1 VSTPELS
8 HREIEELL
16 GAYALDA
23 VDPETAALVEV
34 HLERC
39 VRCSIEV
46 AQYHEVAGMLANSG
60 GRPPAR
66 LWNGIA
72 ERLGGTSGQ
81 SWGRLAAR
89 LEAPEPEPDPDRLPD
104 RTPAVPDHSGS
115 EPVGAGRRRRVTIA
129 TAALAAAAVIVALGL
144 GLQVRHLHTQV
155 RALESAP
162 QLSAAERA
170 AEASPTTRRIPL
182 VHAAGSAA
190 PATVVLSASGTG
202 FVVNHDLPALPADRT
217 YQLWGVVGSHTVSL
231 GLLGSRPGIVPFS
244 VAGAAEPTAFAV
256 SSEHAG
262 GAVQPSG
269 RPVAASAVTA

>member
-1 VSTPELS
+1 MPELS

-23 VDPETAALVEV
+23 VDPATAAVVEA
-34 HLERC
+34 HLEHC

-46 AQYHEVAGMLANSG
+46 AQHHEVAGMLANSG

-89 LEAPEPEPDPDRLPD
+89 LEAPEPDPDTAPDRLPAD
-104 RTPAVPDHSGS
+104 PDHA
-115 EPVGAGRRRRVTIA
+115 EARPVGAVRRRWRVTAA
-129 TAALAAAAVIVALGL
+129 TALVAAAAVIVAFGL

-155 RALESAP
+155 RALESTP

-182 VHAAGSAA
+182 MPTVGSDV
-190 PATVVLSASGTG
+190 PATVVLTASGTG
-202 FVVNHDLPALPADRT
+202 FVVDHDLPTLPADRT
-217 YQLWGVVGSHTVSL
+217 YQLWGVIGSHTVSL
-231 GLLGSRPGIVPFS
+231 GLLGPRPGIVPFS
-244 VAGAAEPTAFAV
+244 VAGGAEPTAFAV

-269 RPVAASAVTA
+269 RPVAAGAVTA

>member
-1 VSTPELS
+1 MPELS

-23 VDPETAALVEV
+23 VDPATAALVEE
-34 HLERC
+34 HLEGC

-46 AQYHEVAGMLANSG
+46 AQHHEVAGMLANSG

-72 ERLGGTSGQ
+72 ERLGGTSAQ
-81 SWGRLAAR
+81 SWDRLSAR
-89 LEAPEPEPDPDRLPD
+89 LDAPEPDP
-104 RTPAVPDHSGS
+104 VPDQV
-115 EPVGAGRRRRVTIA
+115 PADRDDVGELPIVAGRRARRLTIA
-129 TAALAAAAVIVALGL
+129 TAMVAAAAVVLALGL

-155 RALESAP
+155 RALESSP

-182 VHAAGSAA
+182 VHTVGSGA
-190 PATVVLSASGTG
+190 PATVVLTASGTG
-202 FVVNHDLPALPADRT
+202 FVVNRDLPALPADRT
-217 YQLWGVVGSHTVSL
+217 YQLWGVIGSHIVSL

-244 VAGAAEPTAFAV
+244 VAGGSEPSAFAV

-269 RPVAASAVTA
+269 RPVAAGAVTA

>member
-1 VSTPELS
+1 MPGLS

-23 VDPETAALVEV
+23 VDPETAALVEE

-46 AQYHEVAGMLANSG
+46 AQHHEVAGMLANSG

-89 LEAPEPEPDPDRLPD
+89 LEAPEPDPGTAAD
-104 RTPAVPDHSGS
+104 RTPDEPDHT
-115 EPVGAGRRRRVTIA
+115 EAIPVGAVRRRRRVTTA
-129 TAALAAAAVIVALGL
+129 TAVLAAAAVIVAFGL

-155 RALESAP
+155 GGLESAP

-182 VHAAGSAA
+182 VATVGSGA
-190 PATVVLSASGTG
+190 PATVVLTASGTG
-202 FVVNHDLPALPADRT
+202 FVVDHDLPPLPADRT
-217 YQLWGVVGSHTVSL
+217 YQLWGVIGSHTVSL
-231 GLLGSRPGIVPFS
+231 GLLGSRPGVVPFS
-244 VAGAAEPTAFAV
+244 VAGGAEPRAFAV

-269 RPVAASAVTA
+269 PPVAAGAVTA